1 MTRQA
6 VSSDQAPAALGPYS
20 QAIIAN
26 GLVFCSGTAGID
38 PATGAIPDGIEAQ
51 AEQALANL
59 AAILEAAGASMGDLV
74 KTTIF
79 YADVGDFAKL
89 NEVYARHM
97 PDPPPAGAGQREASA
112 GAARIDRC
120 HGRDPGRRRPPAC
133 CTMNVLVPEG
143 ASSGSGLGILV
154 QVRS

>member
-20 QAIIAN
+20 QAIVAG

-38 PATGAIPDGIEAQ
+38 PATGAAPDGIEAQ
-51 AEQALANL
+51 TEQALRNL
-59 AAILEAAGASMGDLV
+59 AAVLAAAGASMADVV

-79 YADVGDFAKL
+79 YSDVDDFARL

-97 PDPPPAGAGQREASA
+97 PDPPPARSA
-112 GAARIDRC
+112 PANVRLPHGLLVSIDAIAALPT
-120 HGRDPGRRRPPAC
+120 G
-133 CTMNVLVPEG
+133 
-143 ASSGSGLGILV
+143 
-154 QVRS
+154 